1 MFDPE
6 KEKKAEAARKRQSDM
21 FARMNRGAP
30 TLHDQMRAQAV
41 GQSQQIANKLDRSYE
56 MGTILGM
63 DVHKANARRV
73 SEGRDRQADVIRE
86 LIRANAETEKERLR
100 LEAARLMAQQG
111 GLADLKAMNR
121 MG

>member
-6 KEKKAEAARKRQSDM
+6 KEKKAEASRKRQKEM

-41 GQSQQIANKLDRSYE
+41 GQSQQIADKLDRSYE

-100 LEAARLMAQQG
+100 LETAKVMAQQG